1 MDQDR
6 NDRVAGV
13 QDSGLKIKLERDD
26 WTVERNELNVTS
38 DYLGRRGVLDE
49 AMVVDSVKTVL
60 VPVRDPVTKEV
71 RNMLVPVEVRD
82 ETGLNVIKSVL
93 IPFEGDDGLVSYE
106 LKKVMVP
113 IKPELSLRR
122 RKCESRLAAGQ
133 AKDKLRSN
141 CKGGGNERKWK
152 RSEEEGE
159 RKETLLEERMR
170 GVDGKGSNTDLKG
183 EVDEILDTLR
193 NVCPFCEKCFK
204 DEEQMQKHAL
214 KTHKKP
220 YNCDKCHKGYFSDL
234 ALEEHRKTH
243 EVLYFHRCP
252 VCQMQYKTLTGLK
265 HHRIREHTDIDPKFV
280 CDSCGKRFKL
290 KLDLALHIDRSHMN
304 ATYIC
309 RFCGMAVKNIAHHE
323 TKHQENK
330 EIVYPYCCTLCPR
343 KFKAWNT
350 LENHLLMKHKA
361 SNVGTDMLRILCQK
375 RFQSRSDF
383 YQHVLLNQTEVK
395 QHKCDACGKTFT
407 SEYNLRNH
415 VALHSQTYACNQ
427 CDKNFTTNY
436 LLKLHLRKHTGER
449 PYQCKVCLK
458 TFARSASLRMHRL
471 IHTGEKPYACDFCG
485 QSFTQRGSMMSH
497 RRKNHPENHPPL
509 PPPPPPSSPPP
520 LLLTNPENN
529 EH

>member
-6 NDRVAGV
+6 KVRVTAV
-13 QDSGLKIKLERDD
+13 QDSVTLKIKLEREDSD
-26 WTVERNELNVTS
+26 NSGRNEINVTS
-38 DYLGRRGVLDE
+38 DYLERKVLDE
-49 AMVVDSVKTVL
+49 PIVDSVKTVL
-60 VPVRDPVTKEV
+60 VPVRDLVTKEV
-71 RNMLVPVEVRD
+71 KNMLVPVEVRD

-113 IKPELSLRR
+113 IKPELSLRQ
-122 RKCESRLAAGQ
+122 RKGESRFATSQ
-133 AKDKLRSN
+133 AKDRRSS
-141 CKGGGNERKWK
+141 CKGGERKRK
-152 RSEEEGE
+152 RSEEGVLEGG
-159 RKETLLEERMR
+159 KEMVLEERME
-170 GVDGKGSNTDLKG
+170 VDEVTKGSKLKTDVKG

-243 EVLYFHRCP
+243 EVVYFHRCS
-252 VCQMQYKTLTGLK
+252 VCQMQYKTVTGLK
-265 HHRIREHTDIDPKFV
+265 HHRIREHTDIDPKFT
-280 CDSCGKRFKL
+280 CDCCGKKFKL

-309 RFCGMAVKNIAHHE
+309 RFCGMAVKNITHHE

-330 EIVYPYCCTLCPR
+330 EIVYTYCCTVCPR

-361 SNVGTDMLRILCQK
+361 SNVGTDMLRTLCQK

-383 YQHVLLNQTEVK
+383 YQHVLLNQTDVK

-415 VALHSQTYACNQ
+415 VALHSQTYACTQ

-471 IHTGEKPYACDFCG
+471 IHTGEKPYACDLCG

-497 RRKNHPENHPPL
+497 RRKHPENHPP
-509 PPPPPPSSPPP
+509 PPPPLP
-520 LLLTNPENN
+520 LLLTDPENN

>member
-6 NDRVAGV
+6 KVRVTTV
-13 QDSGLKIKLERDD
+13 QDSVTLKIKLERDD
-26 WTVERNELNVTS
+26 SDNPGRNEINVTS
-38 DYLGRRGVLDE
+38 DYLERKVLDE
-49 AMVVDSVKTVL
+49 PIVDSVKTVL
-60 VPVRDPVTKEV
+60 VPVRDLVTKEV
-71 RNMLVPVEVRD
+71 KNMLVPVEVRD

-113 IKPELSLRR
+113 IKPELSLRQ
-122 RKCESRLAAGQ
+122 RKGESRFATSQ
-133 AKDKLRSN
+133 AKDRRSS
-141 CKGGGNERKWK
+141 CKGGERKRK
-152 RSEEEGE
+152 RSEEGVLEGG
-159 RKETLLEERMR
+159 KEMVLEERME
-170 GVDGKGSNTDLKG
+170 VDEVTKESKLKTDVKG

-243 EVLYFHRCP
+243 EVVYFHRCS
-252 VCQMQYKTLTGLK
+252 VCQMQYKTVTGLK
-265 HHRIREHTDIDPKFV
+265 HHRIREHTDIDPKFI
-280 CDSCGKRFKL
+280 CDCCGKKFKL

-330 EIVYPYCCTLCPR
+330 EIVYTYCCTVCPR

-361 SNVGTDMLRILCQK
+361 SNVGTDMLRTLCQK

-383 YQHVLLNQTEVK
+383 YQHVLLNQTDVK

-415 VALHSQTYACNQ
+415 VALHSQTYACTQ

-471 IHTGEKPYACDFCG
+471 IHTGEKPYACDLCG

-497 RRKNHPENHPPL
+497 RRKHPENHPP
-509 PPPPPPSSPPP
+509 PPPPPP
-520 LLLTNPENN
+520 LLLTDPENN